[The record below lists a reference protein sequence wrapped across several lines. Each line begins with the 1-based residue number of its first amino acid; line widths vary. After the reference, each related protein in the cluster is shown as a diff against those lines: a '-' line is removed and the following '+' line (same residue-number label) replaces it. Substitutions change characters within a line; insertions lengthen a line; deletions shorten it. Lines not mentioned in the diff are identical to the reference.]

1 MATTDGPKR
10 GERNPKHPSEHKV
23 AADNC
28 RDKWCKVKL
37 LCKPPAAFTIKHNMC
52 IKTPRGNPFDPQFT
66 LTNAVSNVICSLIF
80 GNRFD
85 YQDEEF
91 RKLLKLLHETFVLQ
105 GAITTQ
111 LYNAFPSIM
120 KFLPG
125 AHQTI
130 FKNSKILKSYME
142 EQINK
147 HKEDWNP
154 SESRDYIDSY
164 LQEIA
169 KDKGSDT
176 FREEHLIMCSLDL
189 MFAGTETTSSTLRWA
204 LLFMASYPEIQ
215 GTSSKRS
222 VLSLPFIPHSFVRDT
237 FLEGQVGNLPALT
250 QNRCKQGQ
258 VSP

>member
-1 MATTDGPKR
+1 
-10 GERNPKHPSEHKV
+10 
-23 AADNC
+23 
-28 RDKWCKVKL
+28 
-37 LCKPPAAFTIKHNMC
+37 
-52 IKTPRGNPFDPQFT
+52 GNPFDPQFT

-85 YQDEEF
+85 YHDEDF
-91 RKLLKLLHETFVLQ
+91 RKLLKLLHEMIILQ
-105 GAITTQ
+105 GDTTAQ
-111 LYNAFPSIM
+111 LYNSFPSIM

-130 FKNSKILKSYME
+130 SKNWKWLKSYMQ

-176 FREEHLIMCSLDL
+176 FREEHLIACTLDL
-189 MFAGTETTSSTLRWA
+189 MVAGTETTSSTLRWA
-204 LLFMASYPEIQ
+204 LLFMALHPEIQ
-215 GTSSKRS
+215 
-222 VLSLPFIPHSFVRDT
+222 
-237 FLEGQVGNLPALT
+237 
-250 QNRCKQGQ
+250 
-258 VSP
+258 

>member
-1 MATTDGPKR
+1 
-10 GERNPKHPSEHKV
+10 
-23 AADNC
+23 
-28 RDKWCKVKL
+28 
-37 LCKPPAAFTIKHNMC
+37 
-52 IKTPRGNPFDPQFT
+52 GNPFDPQFT
-66 LTNAVSNVICSLIF
+66 LTNAVSNVICSVTL

-85 YQDEEF
+85 YHDEDF
-91 RKLLKLLHETFVLQ
+91 QKLLKRMHETVFLQ
-105 GAITTQ
+105 GAVTTQ
-111 LYNAFPSIM
+111 LYNSFPSIM

-130 FKNSKILKSYME
+130 YKNWKWLKSYIQ

-176 FREEHLIMCSLDL
+176 FREEHLVACTLDL

-204 LLFMASYPEIQ
+204 VLFMALHPDIQ
-215 GTSSKRS
+215 
-222 VLSLPFIPHSFVRDT
+222 
-237 FLEGQVGNLPALT
+237 
-250 QNRCKQGQ
+250 
-258 VSP
+258 